1 MKKIMPVLFIAIIVI
16 VVIVVSV
23 VLINKYNISKKPP
36 LDETLSRILQ
46 QLNSHTL
53 GDWFESL
60 KNLSIDD
67 AVNKFWEPAQK
78 DSFFVNDWLV
88 EFRIAL
94 YNIRPPKTLKK
105 QRIQIQEY
113 TREKLNKNFT
123 VWYALSWTVR
133 NPVNVLERDKSW
145 VF

>member
-1 MKKIMPVLFIAIIVI
+1 VQQIGGR
-16 VVIVVSV
+16 S
-23 VLINKYNISKKPP
+23 
-36 LDETLSRILQ
+36 LS
-46 QLNSHTL
+46 N
-53 GDWFESL
+53 WFESL

-78 DSFFVNDWLV
+78 DSFFVNDWLP
-88 EFRIAL
+88 EFRISL
-94 YNIRPPKTLKK
+94 YNIYPPETLKK

-123 VWYALSWTVR
+123 VWYALSWDIR
-133 NPVNVLERDKSW
+133 NPVDVLEWDKGM

>member
-1 MKKIMPVLFIAIIVI
+1 MKKIMPVFFIIIIIAVI
-16 VVIVVSV
+16 VLSV
-23 VLINKYNISKKPP
+23 VLINKYNTLKTPT
-36 LDETLSRILQ
+36 LDGTASRIVQ
-46 QLNSHTL
+46 QIGGRSLSN
-53 GDWFESL
+53 WFESL

-78 DSFFVNDWLV
+78 DSFFVNDWLP
-88 EFRIAL
+88 EFRISL
-94 YNIRPPKTLKK
+94 YNIYPPETLKK

-123 VWYALSWTVR
+123 VWYALSWDIR
-133 NPVNVLERDKSW
+133 NPVDVLEWDKGM